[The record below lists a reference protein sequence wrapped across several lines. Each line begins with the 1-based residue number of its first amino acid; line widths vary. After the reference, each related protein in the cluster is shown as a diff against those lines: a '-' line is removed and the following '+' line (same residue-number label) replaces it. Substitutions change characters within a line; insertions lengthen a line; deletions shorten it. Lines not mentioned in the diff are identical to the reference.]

1 MIALNYHGAVDLKR
15 LRAFPD
21 EIISSSN
28 PAPAAW
34 LVDQYENAEFHEVAR
49 R

>member
-15 LRAFPD
+15 LPRVSD

-34 LVDQYENAEFHEVAR
+34 VVDQYENAEFH
-49 R
+49 